1 MNRPISEDDLHA
13 FVDEA
18 LSDGRRAE
26 VEAYLESN
34 PEVAERYAR
43 FGVQRDALR
52 AALGPIVDEPV
63 PLSLNL
69 GHLVASRRQ
78 ASWTG
83 WKVAAAA
90 CLLLL
95 AGGGSGWMLR
105 GMGMDRPAGI
115 NALAQEASYAYAVF
129 SPDGGRP
136 VEIAAADSDA
146 LVHWVE
152 TRISRSVSLPDLSG
166 AGYRFMGGRV
176 VATQNGPAG
185 LLMYDDAKGTRI
197 AILMRPM
204 VRRDEN
210 APMAKHREG
219 DIVGYAWADNGM
231 GYSLVGGLDAADVLH
246 PIADEAR
253 RQIRS
258 RT

>member
-1 MNRPISEDDLHA
+1 MSRPISEDDLHA
-13 FVDEA
+13 YVDGA
-18 LSDGRRAE
+18 LSDARRVE
-26 VEAYLESN
+26 VEAYLERN

-43 FGVQRDALR
+43 FGAQRNALR
-52 AALGPIVDEPV
+52 AALGPIAAEPV
-63 PLSLNL
+63 PLNLNL
-69 GHLVASRRQ
+69 AHLVASRRR
-78 ASWTG
+78 SSRSG
-83 WKVAAAA
+83 WRAAAAA

-105 GMGMDRPAGI
+105 GMGMDHPVGI

-129 SPDGGRP
+129 SPDRGRP

-146 LVHWVE
+146 LVRWVE
-152 TRISRSVSLPDLSG
+152 KRLSRPVSLPDLSG
-166 AGYRFMGGRV
+166 SGYQFMGGRV

-204 VRRDEN
+204 RRDQN
-210 APMAKHREG
+210 APMAEHREG
-219 DIVGYAWADNGM
+219 DVVGYAWADNGM
-231 GYSLVGGLDAADVLH
+231 GYSLVGGLDAADFLH
-246 PIADEAR
+246 PIANEAR
-253 RQIRS
+253 RQIQA

>member
-1 MNRPISEDDLHA
+1 MSRPISEDDLHA
-13 FVDEA
+13 FVDGA
-18 LSDGRRAE
+18 LPDSRRME

-43 FGVQRDALR
+43 FGAQRDALR
-52 AALGPIVDEPV
+52 AALRPIAAEPV
-63 PLSLNL
+63 PLNLNL
-69 GHLVASRRQ
+69 RHLVASRRRSGRSGWQ
-78 ASWTG
+78 A
-83 WKVAAAA
+83 AAAA

-105 GMGMDRPAGI
+105 GAGMERPAGI

-146 LVHWVE
+146 LVRWVE
-152 TRISRSVSLPDLSG
+152 TRLSKPVSLPDLSG
-166 AGYRFMGGRV
+166 AGYRLMGGRV

-185 LLMYDDAKGTRI
+185 LFMYDDAKGTRI

-210 APMAKHREG
+210 APMAEHREG
-219 DIVGYAWADNGM
+219 DVAGYAWADDGM
-231 GYSLVGGLDAADVLH
+231 GYSLVGGLDADILH

-253 RQIRS
+253 RQIRA
-258 RT
+258 RA

>member
-1 MNRPISEDDLHA
+1 MSRPISEDDLHA
-13 FVDEA
+13 FVDGA

-26 VEAYLESN
+26 VEAYLENN

-43 FGVQRDALR
+43 FGAQREALR
-52 AALGPIVDEPV
+52 VALGPIAAEPV
-63 PLSLNL
+63 PPNLNL

-78 ASWTG
+78 VSRTG
-83 WKVAAAA
+83 WRAAAAA
-90 CLLLL
+90 CLLLV
-95 AGGGSGWMLR
+95 AGGGGGWMLR
-105 GMGMDRPAGI
+105 GMGMDRPTGI

-146 LVHWVE
+146 LVRWLE
-152 TRISRSVSLPDLSG
+152 KRLAQPISLPDLSG
-166 AGYRFMGGRV
+166 AGYRLMGGRV
-176 VATQNGPAG
+176 VATQNGPAA

-210 APMAKHREG
+210 APMARHREG
-219 DIVGYAWADNGM
+219 DVVGYAWADDGM
-231 GYSLVGGLDAADVLH
+231 GYSLVGGIDAADLLH

-253 RQIRS
+253 RQIQAK
-258 RT
+258 T

>member
-1 MNRPISEDDLHA
+1 MSRPISEDELHA
-13 FVDEA
+13 FVDGV

-26 VEAYLESN
+26 VEAYLEGN
-34 PEVAERYAR
+34 PEMAERYTR
-43 FGVQRDALR
+43 FGAQRDALR
-52 AALGPIVDEPV
+52 AALGPIAAEPV

-69 GHLVASRRQ
+69 SHLAASRRQ
-78 ASWTG
+78 GSRTDWRA
-83 WKVAAAA
+83 AAAA

-105 GMGMDRPAGI
+105 GMGMERPAGI

-146 LVHWVE
+146 LVRWIE
-152 TRISRSVSLPDLSG
+152 DRLSQPISLPDLSG
-166 AGYRFMGGRV
+166 AGYRLMGGRV

-185 LLMYDDAKGTRI
+185 LFMYDDAKGTRI

-210 APMAKHREG
+210 APMARHSEG
-219 DIVGYAWADNGM
+219 DVVGYAWADNGM
-231 GYSLVGGLDAADVLH
+231 GYSLVGGVAAADFLH

-253 RQIRS
+253 RQIRA